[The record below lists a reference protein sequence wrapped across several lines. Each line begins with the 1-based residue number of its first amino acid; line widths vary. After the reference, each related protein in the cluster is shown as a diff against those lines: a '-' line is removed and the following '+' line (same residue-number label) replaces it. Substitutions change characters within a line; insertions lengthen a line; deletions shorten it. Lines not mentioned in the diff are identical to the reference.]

1 MLKSTDQTAPFSS
14 EPAGVHLPAGLP
26 SSRALRQA
34 QAALPLAIRWAFA
47 LLLLVLLISPMLP
60 LIYQAFI
67 DRSLYEAGGAVTFDN
82 FRRLFADP
90 SFQSATVNTLWFSI
104 IGTVVS
110 TVVGFTSALLLE
122 RLDLPGRKTLKILF
136 LAPIFVSALILA
148 LSWSMLYGP
157 SGYADLLLR
166 SVIGLGLPNLNSLG
180 GMAVLSGVSS
190 APVSYLLFAAAMS
203 NIPSTLEDAARA
215 AGASPLRATFS
226 IVVPLIRPSLLY
238 CVMLNFVLNIDQLA
252 VPLIIG
258 GPARVQVLSTYL
270 YDNGIA
276 VRADYGLVAAAAVVM
291 LLIIQ
296 VFVVGQKYALGDLRR
311 YTTVGGK
318 SLRRG
323 LVPVGRAGWAISGLI
338 LLYIVVTTL
347 IPSLFLILRS
357 FTSFISPLIP
367 ITSVLTLD
375 NFKLIFGYEAYVRSI
390 INTIIVSVV
399 GGLAAT
405 FLTFFGGV
413 VAYRSPPALRRLV
426 ETSAFIPRAIP
437 GIVVGIGIFYAA
449 VIVPGGAYLNGT
461 LVILMIAF
469 TIRYYP
475 TGFAMLGPSV
485 LQIDRDMERAVRV
498 SGGSEWRAI
507 FAVMLPLLKPAMV
520 GCFLLYFVSFF
531 KEYAAASFL
540 FGPDTAVVGTT
551 MLQLDMMGNL
561 GPTAALSVV
570 TLVLT
575 LPIAIFI
582 YARD

>member
-1 MLKSTDQTAPFSS
+1 MTDNTGHSASLIAAGATL
-14 EPAGVHLPAGLP
+14 PAGVS
-26 SSRALRQA
+26 SSRAVRRL
-34 QAALPLAIRWAFA
+34 QAAAPLILRWAFA
-47 LLLLVLLISPMLP
+47 LLLLALLISPMLP
-60 LIYQAFI
+60 LIYQSFVN
-67 DRSLYEAGGAVTFDN
+67 RPLYEAGKLLTLGN
-82 FRRLFADP
+82 FTKLFADP
-90 SFQSATVNTLWFSI
+90 SFQSACVNTFWFAV
-104 IGTVVS
+104 IGTIVS
-110 TVVGFTSALLLE
+110 TAVGFVAALLLE
-122 RLDLPGRKTLKILF
+122 RLDLPGRKTLKIMF

-157 SGYADLLLR
+157 GGFADIWLR
-166 SVIGLGLPNLNSLG
+166 ATLKFGLPNLNSLG

-190 APVSYLLFAAAMS
+190 APVSYLLFASAMG
-203 NIPSTLEDAARA
+203 NIPGTLEDAARA
-215 AGASPLRATFS
+215 AGASPMRATLG
-226 IVVPLIRPSLLY
+226 IIVPLIRPSLLY
-238 CVMLNFVLNIDQLA
+238 CVLLNFVLNIDQLA

-276 VRADYGLVAAAAVVM
+276 VKSDYGLVSAAAVVM
-291 LLIIQ
+291 LIMIQ

-323 LVPVGRAGWAISGLI
+323 LVPMGRAGWTVSALI
-338 LLYIVVTTL
+338 ALYIVLTTL
-347 IPSLFLILRS
+347 VPSLFLVLRS
-357 FTSFISPLIP
+357 FSSFISPLVP

-375 NFKLIFGYEAYVRSI
+375 NFKLVFGYEAYIRSI
-390 INTIIVSVV
+390 INTLIVSIV
-399 GGLAAT
+399 GGLGAT
-405 FLTFFGGV
+405 VLTFIGGV
-413 VAYRSPPALRRLV
+413 VAYRSPPAIKRLV
-426 ETSAFIPRAIP
+426 EMSAFIPRAIP

-449 VIVPGGAYLNGT
+449 IIFPGGSYLSGT
-461 LVILMIAF
+461 LAILMIAF

-475 TGFAMLGPSV
+475 TGFALLGPSM
-485 LQIDRDMERAVRV
+485 LQIDQDMERAVRV
-498 SGGSEWRAI
+498 AGGAEARSI
-507 FAVMLPLLKPAMV
+507 IAVLLPLLRPALV

-540 FGPDTAVVGTT
+540 FGPNTAVVGTT

-575 LPIAIFI
+575 LPIAIFV

>member
-110 TVVGFTSALLLE
+110 TVVGFTAALLLE

-226 IVVPLIRPSLLY
+226 IVVP
-238 CVMLNFVLNIDQLA
+238 
-252 VPLIIG
+252 
-258 GPARVQVLSTYL
+258 
-270 YDNGIA
+270 
-276 VRADYGLVAAAAVVM
+276 
-291 LLIIQ
+291 
-296 VFVVGQKYALGDLRR
+296 
-311 YTTVGGK
+311 
-318 SLRRG
+318 
-323 LVPVGRAGWAISGLI
+323 
-338 LLYIVVTTL
+338 
-347 IPSLFLILRS
+347 
-357 FTSFISPLIP
+357 
-367 ITSVLTLD
+367 
-375 NFKLIFGYEAYVRSI
+375 
-390 INTIIVSVV
+390 
-399 GGLAAT
+399 
-405 FLTFFGGV
+405 
-413 VAYRSPPALRRLV
+413 
-426 ETSAFIPRAIP
+426 
-437 GIVVGIGIFYAA
+437 
-449 VIVPGGAYLNGT
+449 
-461 LVILMIAF
+461 
-469 TIRYYP
+469 
-475 TGFAMLGPSV
+475 
-485 LQIDRDMERAVRV
+485 
-498 SGGSEWRAI
+498 
-507 FAVMLPLLKPAMV
+507 
-520 GCFLLYFVSFF
+520 
-531 KEYAAASFL
+531 
-540 FGPDTAVVGTT
+540 
-551 MLQLDMMGNL
+551 
-561 GPTAALSVV
+561 
-570 TLVLT
+570 
-575 LPIAIFI
+575 
-582 YARD
+582 

>member
-1 MLKSTDQTAPFSS
+1 MSKSTEQTAPALLGSAGTVL
-14 EPAGVHLPAGLP
+14 PAGVPA
-26 SSRALRQA
+26 SRPLRQML
-34 QAALPLAIRWAFA
+34 AAMPMTGRWVFA
-47 LLLLVLLISPMLP
+47 LLLLALLISPMLP

-67 DRSLYEAGGAVTFDN
+67 DRAIYEQGGVATFGN
-82 FRRLFADP
+82 FQRLFADP
-90 SFQSATVNTLWFSI
+90 SFQTASLNTLWFSI
-104 IGTVVS
+104 MGTIVS
-110 TVVGFTSALLLE
+110 TLVGFIAALLLE
-122 RLDLPGRKTLKILF
+122 RLALPGRKTLKILF

-157 SGYADLLLR
+157 SGYADVWLR
-166 SVIGLGLPNLNSLG
+166 TTIGLGLPNLNSLP

-190 APVSYLLFAAAMS
+190 APVSYLLFAGAMA

-215 AGASPLRATFS
+215 AGASPFRAMMA

-238 CVMLNFVLNIDQLA
+238 CIMLNFVLNIDQLA

-258 GPARVQVLSTYL
+258 GPARVQVLSTFL

-276 VRADYGLVAAAAVVM
+276 VKADYGLVSAAAVVM
-291 LLIIQ
+291 LILIQFFI
-296 VFVVGQKYALGDLRR
+296 VGQKFALGDLRR

-318 SLRRG
+318 SMRKG
-323 LVPVGRAGWAISGLI
+323 LVEVGAAGWLISGLV
-338 LLYIVVTTL
+338 LLYILITTL

-357 FTSFISPLIP
+357 FTSFISPLVP

-375 NFKLIFGYEAYVRSI
+375 NFKLVLSYEAYVRSI
-390 INTIIVSVV
+390 INTLIVSA
-399 GGLAAT
+399 GGGFIAT
-405 FLTFFGGV
+405 ILTFFGGV
-413 VAYRSPPALRRLV
+413 IAYRSSAGVRRLV
-426 ETSAFIPRAIP
+426 EMSAFIPRAIP

-449 VIVPGGAYLNGT
+449 VILPGGSYLNGT
-461 LVILMIAF
+461 LLILIIAF

-485 LQIDRDMERAVRV
+485 LQIDQDMERAMRV
-498 SGGSEWRAI
+498 AGGNEWRSI
-507 FAVMLPLLKPAMV
+507 FSVMLPLLRPALI

-561 GPTAALSVV
+561 GPTAALSVIA
-570 TLVLT
+570 LVLT
-575 LPIAIFI
+575 LPIAIFV